1 MKNISEVSDKTKT
14 MSRLISCATKTSR
27 LFSFVFL
34 APVIFACLFHLV
46 VYLQDDSES
55 LLPLVE
61 KDFGELRKG
70 FQAVKEKR
78 DDRSTGSINIGEN
91 IKGCFT
97 P

>member
-1 MKNISEVSDKTKT
+1 M
-14 MSRLISCATKTSR
+14 
-27 LFSFVFL
+27 
-34 APVIFACLFHLV
+34 
-46 VYLQDDSES
+46 YLQDDSES

-91 IKGCFT
+91 IKGYFT